1 MSVGAVEQSQH
12 AKSYLADI
20 HRALRIPSPIP
31 SSDYEGSDYASSL
44 VSLSRKNTMRD
55 FGKEQSNVSSI
66 SASVDDTD
74 EAEENDSFAYDQGR
88 LSPSF
93 NDNDISNMS
102 GGDEKSP
109 RSSINSL
116 PSLSISQNLETLSNT
131 HSRSNS
137 KSSTTSA
144 HSSATQRSHISMQC
158 KSPYSNKSF
167 DSLIIPKKNPARSMS
182 NTTTNAS
189 KELIRDNS
197 NTTSDNARSQSP
209 MNYNLESPIQHT
221 HSPSDSSFSNS
232 IVSSVSDIV
241 GTGNPVSSIASFGFS
256 DDSYSFQEVRT
267 PHVSDEETN
276 PQENRTDIFRSNS
289 IDEEEN
295 PISSM
300 ESSMRS
306 QEFSLDDDNHLAL
319 LPKVMS
325 LPDPRFTNVL
335 SAFDALTRKYLLREN
350 SKVVHATSNEG
361 FLPPSRRVVDSC
373 FMPARDDSVY
383 SRYSLSSRNMQ
394 GRGRLYVRLEGIR
407 NLTIPL
413 ASGVTTN
420 FTYELSGIKGTAP
433 WKPLHTTTSIEKEY
447 IFDESSDPF
456 IVWNLRAKYEPPKTR
471 SRSGLGKVFST
482 SRRKSAIMDPVSE
495 ALHGY
500 VLKDGTFGELSLDVD
515 SISRSALGRCQSMM
529 VPIIDK
535 WIVDPTVRD
544 AKPSSRKVG
553 DMMVHVFA
561 LPTLPVSPSEL
572 PSSIEAAMEDLKL
585 AEWDRTL
592 LCDGYLCQQGGDCPY
607 WRRRYFQLIGSKLV
621 AFQPFTKTRR
631 ATIEL
636 SEATHIVDDNHYS
649 DEEELEGYLYFET
662 GFRIIFKNSDY
673 IDFYAETVEE
683 KEEWMSTLRQY
694 LGQCARVRKK
704 WTKAFLSL
712 TV

>member
-1 MSVGAVEQSQH
+1 MITGATQQNQH
-12 AKSYLADI
+12 AKS
-20 HRALRIPSPIP
+20 IPSPIP
-31 SSDYEGSDYASSL
+31 STDYEGSDYASSL
-44 VSLSRKNTMRD
+44 
-55 FGKEQSNVSSI
+55 
-66 SASVDDTD
+66 ASVSRGNTLRELELERSNLSSVAPSCEETDD
-74 EAEENDSFAYDQGR
+74 AEENDSFAYDQGR
-88 LSPSF
+88 LSSSF
-93 NDNDISNMS
+93 KDLDLSNTLS
-102 GGDEKSP
+102 GDEKSP
-109 RSSINSL
+109 ISSIKT
-116 PSLSISQNLETLSNT
+116 PSLDKVQTVENAYNN
-131 HSRSNS
+131 HSRANS
-137 KSSTTSA
+137 KSSLSSN
-144 HSSATQRSHISMQC
+144 HSSMTQKSVSFTQCRS
-158 KSPYSNKSF
+158 PFSNRSCEN
-167 DSLIIPKKNPARSMS
+167 LTIPKKNPARSMS
-182 NTTTNAS
+182 NTMTNTS
-189 KELIRDNS
+189 KELTGEDS
-197 NTTSDNARSQSP
+197 NAASDNALSSP
-209 MNYNLESPIQHT
+209 MSYNLESPIHHAHT
-221 HSPSDSSFSNS
+221 PSDSSFSNS

-241 GTGNPVSSIASFGFS
+241 GSANPVNSIASFGFS
-256 DDSYSFQEVRT
+256 DDSYSFQEVHT
-267 PHVSDEETN
+267 PHVSDEETT
-276 PQENRTDIFRSNS
+276 PQEQRTGIYRSNS

-300 ESSMRS
+300 KSSMRS
-306 QEFSLDDDNHLAL
+306 EEPNIDEDSHLTL
-319 LPKVMS
+319 LPKVMA

-350 SKVVHATSNEG
+350 SKVVYASSNEG
-361 FLPPSRRVVDSC
+361 FSAPSRRVVNSC
-373 FMPARDDSVY
+373 FMPARDESIY
-383 SRYSLSSRNMQ
+383 SRYSISPQNMQ
-394 GRGRLYVRLEGIR
+394 GRGRLYIRLEEIR

-420 FTYELSGIKGTAP
+420 FTYQIKGVKGIAP
-433 WKPLHTTTSIEKEY
+433 WQPLHSTTSIEKEY
-447 IFDESSDPF
+447 IFDESADSS
-456 IVWNLRAKYEPPKTR
+456 IVWALKATYEPPKTR

-482 SRRKSAIMDPVSE
+482 SRRKSSAMDPVSE

-500 VLKDGTFGELSLDVD
+500 VLQDGTFGEISLDID

-529 VPIIDK
+529 VPIINK
-535 WIVDPTVRD
+535 WIVDPTARD

-561 LPTLPVSPSEL
+561 LPTLPVSPKEL

-649 DEEELEGYLYFET
+649 DEEELEGYLYFEA

-673 IDFYAETVEE
+673 IDFYAETVDE

>member
-1 MSVGAVEQSQH
+1 MSVGAAQQSQH

-31 SSDYEGSDYASSL
+31 STDYEGSDYASSL
-44 VSLSRKNTMRD
+44 VSLSRRNTRD
-55 FGKEQSNVSSI
+55 LEKEHSNVSSV
-66 SASVDDTD
+66 SASIDDTD
-74 EAEENDSFAYDQGR
+74 VTEENDSFAYDQGR
-88 LSPSF
+88 LSSSF
-93 NDNDISNMS
+93 NDIDISDTS
-102 GGDEKSP
+102 GRDEKSP

-116 PSLSISQNLETLSNT
+116 PGLNVTQNLVNLSDI

-137 KSSTTSA
+137 KSSTASA
-144 HSSATQRSHISMQC
+144 HSSATQKSLTSTQCRS
-158 KSPYSNKSF
+158 PFSNRSF
-167 DSLIIPKKNPARSMS
+167 DNLVIPKKNPARSMS
-182 NTTTNAS
+182 NNMTNPS
-189 KELIRDNS
+189 KELIREDS
-197 NTTSDNARSQSP
+197 NAISDNALSSSP
-209 MNYNLESPIQHT
+209 MNYNMESPIQHT
-221 HSPSDSSFSNS
+221 HTPSDSSFSNS

-241 GTGNPVSSIASFGFS
+241 GTGKPVSSIASFGFS
-256 DDSYSFQEVRT
+256 DDSYSFQEVHT
-267 PHVSDEETN
+267 PHVSDEETT
-276 PQENRTDIFRSNS
+276 PQENRTDIYRSNS

-306 QEFSLDDDNHLAL
+306 QECTLDDDNHLTL

-350 SKVVHATSNEG
+350 SKVVHASSNEG
-361 FLPPSRRVVDSC
+361 FSPPSKRVVNSC
-373 FMPARDDSVY
+373 FMPARDESIY
-383 SRYSLSSRNMQ
+383 SRYSLSTPNSQ

-420 FTYELSGIKGTAP
+420 FTYQVKGNKGTAP
-433 WKPLHTTTSIEKEY
+433 WQPLHTTTSIEKEY
-447 IFDESSDPF
+447 VFDESSDPS
-456 IVWNLRAKYEPPKTR
+456 IVWTLRARYEPPKTR

-482 SRRKSAIMDPVSE
+482 SRRKSSVIDPVSE

-500 VLKDGTFGELSLDVD
+500 VLKDGTFGEISLDID

-529 VPIIDK
+529 VPIINK

-544 AKPSSRKVG
+544 AKPSSRKIG

-561 LPTLPVSPSEL
+561 LPTLPVSPKEL

-649 DEEELEGYLYFET
+649 DEEELEGYLYFEA

-694 LGQCARVRKK
+694 LGQCARVRKN
-704 WTKAFLSL
+704 WTKTFLSL